1 MANAAAKGESMEIR
15 DERIK
20 NAVDSGRFVTPNI
33 AKGSDGVYRWMY
45 ELNLFKNPTVLITV
59 YKVLLITFAI
69 MLVFFFFISIPGGN
83 FAEQFIGMLKVLVIL
98 FGIFLVL
105 GLISYLIYAAYLG
118 GKYIVLFEMNEHGV
132 THTQMPR
139 QYNRVRRVAGTAIIS
154 AFLNNDLTLLANIN
168 LSTMR
173 DSSTSVFSHVKSIK
187 PRRSRNVIY
196 VNSPFVKNQIYAEDM
211 DFVFVEWYI
220 KQHCRHVD
228 IR

>member
-83 FAEQFIGMLKVLVIL
+83 FAEQFIGMLKVLAIL

-118 GKYIVLFEMNEHGV
+118 GKYIVLFEMNEYGV

-139 QYNRVRRVAGTAIIS
+139 YKKLGEVRTSLWKLVGSGRSCADKEKAPQTWRCFPSENGYLCAFTYSATAALMTVVAVVPSFAQIS
-154 AFLNNDLTLLANIN
+154 RNSA
-168 LSTMR
+168 
-173 DSSTSVFSHVKSIK
+173 STSGLKSSEK
-187 PRRSRNVIY
+187 RT
-196 VNSPFVKNQIYAEDM
+196 
-211 DFVFVEWYI
+211 
-220 KQHCRHVD
+220 
-228 IR
+228 